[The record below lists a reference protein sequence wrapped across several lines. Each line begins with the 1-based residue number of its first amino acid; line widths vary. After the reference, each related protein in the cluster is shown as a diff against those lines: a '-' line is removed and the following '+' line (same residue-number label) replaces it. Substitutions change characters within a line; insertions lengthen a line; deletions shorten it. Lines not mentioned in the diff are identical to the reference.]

1 MYRSLLS
8 SSLLAIGLAA
18 SAQQYVHQV
27 VVLSE
32 GYFDFGTQTQVTPVT
47 LYSYDPAQGT
57 TQPVAVINNA
67 RFGTHVQVEGPFIY
81 VAADSFLLKYDADT
95 YTLLDQEIVTGIRR
109 FDFWNDYLILSRGE
123 VGGLPHYLE
132 VRDKNTFDLEY
143 IIAPADGLAHSGED
157 VVVAGDKA
165 YIAVNNAFDWGN
177 LVGYVGVL
185 DLVNES
191 YSQIDLGPDGTN
203 PENIMVDGARLWTLN
218 NTDFSGSSISRIDLA
233 NSSLDL
239 TEGIAVGSGCAA
251 SEMAEEKVFF
261 MEYAVGQV
269 ARYDVNTENVLDT
282 LTASTAVYGLVNDPI
297 NSQLYTTTTD
307 FFSTG
312 ELFTMSYTGTLTSV
326 GAVGPNPGKI
336 DLDIRGTQTVGEVN
350 PNVFVLAPNP
360 ASEIIALTFGTEP
373 VGSVRVLDAAGR
385 IVSETNINGAR
396 RSQLD
401 ISTLAPGQY
410 TVLAAGSAQRFTKL

>member
-8 SSLLAIGLAA
+8 SSLMAVGLAA

-32 GYFDFGTQTQVTPVT
+32 GYFDFGTQTQVMPVT

-67 RFGTHVQVEGPFIY
+67 RFGTHVQVEGPYIY

-109 FDFWNDYLILSRGE
+109 FDFWNDFIILSRGE

-143 IIAPADGLAHSGED
+143 IVAPADGLSHSGED
-157 VVVAGDKA
+157 VLVVGDKA

-177 LVGYVGVL
+177 VVGYVGVL
-185 DLVNES
+185 DLLNET

-218 NTDFSGSSISRIDLA
+218 NTDFTGSSISRIDLA
-233 NSSLDL
+233 NSTLDL
-239 TEGIAVGSGCAA
+239 TESIAVGSGCAA

-282 LTASTAVYGLVNDPI
+282 LTASTAVYGMVNDPI
-297 NSQLYTTTTD
+297 NNQLYTTTTD

-312 ELFTMSYTGTLTSV
+312 ELFTMSYMGTLTSV

-336 DLDIRGTQTVGEVN
+336 DLDIRGIQAVGEVN
-350 PNVFVLAPNP
+350 PSVFALAPNP
-360 ASEIIALTFGTEP
+360 ACEMIAVTFGTVP
-373 VGSVRVLDAAGR
+373 TGNVRVVDPSGR
-385 IVSETNINGAR
+385 VVSETNINGAR
-396 RSQLD
+396 RFQVD
-401 ISTLAPGQY
+401 ISALAPGQY
-410 TVLAAGSAQRFTKL
+410 TVLAAGSAQRFAKL